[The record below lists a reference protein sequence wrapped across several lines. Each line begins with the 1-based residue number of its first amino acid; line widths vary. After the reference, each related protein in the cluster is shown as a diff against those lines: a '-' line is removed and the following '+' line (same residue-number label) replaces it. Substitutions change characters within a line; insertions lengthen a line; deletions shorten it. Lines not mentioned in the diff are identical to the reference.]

1 MEVWMYEVSLGARRS
16 SWAGR
21 YEVWRYEVWRYGDME
36 EWCGRGARARVN
48 KGFARR
54 PQEFLAWE
62 V

>member
-1 MEVWMYEVSLGARRS
+1 MRE
-16 SWAGR
+16 
-21 YEVWRYEVWRYGDME
+21 E
-36 EWCGRGARARVN
+36 EWEWMCAVARARAAPCHN